1 MKELSRRAFLIRGSV
16 GAAAVAVGSAMPNLS
31 GLLTTTADEA
41 PAADDTAAAALAEA
55 PTSTEPL
62 IAHVTDL
69 QSGEMS
75 VYMGEREFTF
85 NDPSLARRL
94 FGATQV
100 GAIRAPSSRPLAS
113 AHPRRC
119 GGGQRTQPWAG
130 RPRPRRDR
138 RCPDRPDP
146 RRLGGGRDR
155 DPAGRPRPGWAHMS
169 RSGRVRPIHRRSRRC
184 SGGSPRAPTSSVSA
198 RTAPGVRSSR
208 SR

>member
-1 MKELSRRAFLIRGSV
+1 MSHADRRRDPRRSHMKELSRRAFLIRGSV

-31 GLLTTTADEA
+31 GLLSTTAEEA

-94 FGATQV
+94 FGAT
-100 GAIRAPSSRPLAS
+100 R
-113 AHPRRC
+113 
-119 GGGQRTQPWAG
+119 
-130 RPRPRRDR
+130 
-138 RCPDRPDP
+138 
-146 RRLGGGRDR
+146 
-155 DPAGRPRPGWAHMS
+155 
-169 RSGRVRPIHRRSRRC
+169 
-184 SGGSPRAPTSSVSA
+184 
-198 RTAPGVRSSR
+198 
-208 SR
+208 